1 MQTQNKDEDFKYLYG
16 YQTRDTEIGVNLE
29 KLWKDTKGR
38 GRVKERNFIENFS
51 KVLTHEELHREIFY
65 SILDLFEKKEERI
78 VDKMSKSN
86 RLVLK

>member
-16 YQTRDTEIGVNLE
+16 YQMRDSEIGVNIE

-38 GRVKERNFIENFS
+38 GRVKEKNFIENFA

-65 SILDLFEKKEERI
+65 SLLDLYGDGEEFI

>member
-16 YQTRDTEIGVNLE
+16 YQTRDTEIGINIE

-38 GRVKERNFIENFS
+38 GRVKEKNFIENFS

-65 SILDLFEKKEERI
+65 SLLGLFEDKEERI